1 MGLEVVSAEYA
12 QSKSTGSFLTKT
24 YLTERGYGIMF
35 EMIDPKSIKKTDVQ
49 DLQGKIIDVKEIKKI
64 FSCDR
69 NTIYNWRRKGL
80 LRMVRIGGKL
90 FASKQDIEKLIK
102 RVTG

>member
-1 MGLEVVSAEYA
+1 M
-12 QSKSTGSFLTKT
+12 FKT
-24 YLTERGYGIMF
+24 
-35 EMIDPKSIKKTDVQ
+35 IDPESIKKTDVQ
-49 DLQGKIIDVKEIKKI
+49 DLQGKIVDIKEIKKI

-80 LRMVRIGGKL
+80 LRMARIGGKL
-90 FASKQDIEKLIK
+90 YASRQDIEKLIK